1 MKVIGGSASVIL
13 AKAVAR
19 ELSAGIV
26 DVAFEKHRG
35 GFPDGERYVRLLGS
49 VAGDHVVLVQT
60 TYPDPMIVE
69 FLLLADAIRDAGARR
84 LTAVVPYFGY
94 GRQDKLFLEGEAISA
109 RAIGKHI
116 AVTQTSS

>member
-1 MKVIGGSASVIL
+1 MKVIGGSASVLL

-60 TYPDPMIVE
+60 TYPDAMVVE
-69 FLLLADAIRDAGARR
+69 FLLISEAIRDAGARR
-84 LTAVVPYFGY
+84 LTAVVPEFGY
-94 GRQDKLFLEGEAISA
+94 GRQEKMLPEGDDVS
-109 RAIGKHI
+109 
-116 AVTQTSS
+116 V